1 MSGPDPSGRLLM
13 LSDYPIPKTRESP
26 DHDGMAPRHRYLHV
40 SAADC
45 RQRRTSQFARYDA
58 NGQSERKRQDYRAY

>member
-1 MSGPDPSGRLLM
+1 MSGPDPSGRLLI
-13 LSDYPIPKTRESP
+13 LSDYPIPTARLSR

-45 RQRRTSQFARYDA
+45 RRHRTSLFARYDA